1 MSGSSK
7 CVNAKSGKL
16 CWPSHPVCGG
26 ACSNQG
32 KTQETRRN
40 YAAACCRYYSPYRHH
55 SVATLHWPTQPRAIS
70 YGNQRCDIG
79 DLGYSLFMGGNWP
92 LFRRKP
98 KVFRFLNLVSGKDN
112 ECKVPVPASSQ
123 TKSLEIRLLIIQN
136 IESWMEPTVFTSP
149 RRFRLRKTP
158 QPSPA
163 QHSAS
168 CSRNYLFVAVFP
180 PSCCDQLINAI
191 RTKHS
196 AIRWRIWTYRCPQ

>member
-1 MSGSSK
+1 M
-7 CVNAKSGKL
+7 
-16 CWPSHPVCGG
+16 WPHCTDPL
-26 ACSNQG
+26 
-32 KTQETRRN
+32 
-40 YAAACCRYYSPYRHH
+40 SPGQSPMER
-55 SVATLHWPTQPRAIS
+55 
-70 YGNQRCDIG
+70 NQRCDIG

-112 ECKVPVPASSQ
+112 ECKVTVPASSQ
-123 TKSLEIRLLIIQN
+123 TKLLYIRLLIIQN

-158 QPSPA
+158 Q
-163 QHSAS
+163 HSTVHPVAGTT
-168 CSRNYLFVAVFP
+168 YLWRLFP

>member
-16 CWPSHPVCGG
+16 CWRSHPVCGG

-40 YAAACCRYYSPYRHH
+40 YAEACRSADTTVHTGIIVWPHCTDPLSPGQSPMER
-55 SVATLHWPTQPRAIS
+55 
-70 YGNQRCDIG
+70 NQRCDIG
-79 DLGYSLFMGGNWP
+79 DLGYSLFMGGNSP

-112 ECKVPVPASSQ
+112 ECKVPVPAFSQ

-158 QPSPA
+158 EPSTA

-168 CSRNYLFVAVFP
+168 CSRNYLFVAVI
-180 PSCCDQLINAI
+180 SSIVLW
-191 RTKHS
+191 S
-196 AIRWRIWTYRCPQ
+196 AD

>member
-40 YAAACCRYYSPYRHH
+40 YAAACCRYYSTTVHTDII
-55 SVATLHWPTQPRAIS
+55 VWPHCTDPLSPGQSPMER
-70 YGNQRCDIG
+70 NQRCDIG
-79 DLGYSLFMGGNWP
+79 DLGYSLFMGGNCP

-98 KVFRFLNLVSGKDN
+98 NVFRFLNLVSGKDN

-123 TKSLEIRLLIIQN
+123 TKSLEIRLLLIQN
-136 IESWMEPTVFTSP
+136 IDSWMEPTVFTSP

-158 QPSPA
+158 QPSTA
-163 QHSAS
+163 Q
-168 CSRNYLFVAVFP
+168 CIL
-180 PSCCDQLINAI
+180 
-191 RTKHS
+191 
-196 AIRWRIWTYRCPQ
+196 